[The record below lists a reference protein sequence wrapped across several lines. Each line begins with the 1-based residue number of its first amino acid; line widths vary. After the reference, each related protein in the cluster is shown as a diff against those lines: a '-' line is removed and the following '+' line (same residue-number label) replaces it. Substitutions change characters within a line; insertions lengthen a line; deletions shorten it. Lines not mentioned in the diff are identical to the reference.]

1 MKKIML
7 ICGASHTVLNFRS
20 SLISALIEN
29 NCEVAVVALDSEKKD
44 EIEKLGVKVFV
55 CGENKNRDVSPFK
68 LLKLKKNYLRIIRE
82 FRPDTVFTFMIKPNT
97 FGALAAKKAGVKNIF
112 SMVEGL
118 GDVFIND
125 GLKWK
130 LIRRAACFLYKKSFK
145 NCRKVFFL
153 NGDDKAE
160 FIKRKL
166 VREEQCEII
175 FGIGVD
181 LEKFAYKPIKAKKS
195 FLMVAR
201 MIRNKGVFE
210 FCECARKVKEKHPDA
225 VFDYLGWEGNVK
237 VADIKE
243 YLDDG
248 SVNYLGVTSDA
259 RPYYEECTALILPS
273 YREGMPVSVMEA
285 QATGRAVIV
294 TNVAGCRETARDGYN
309 GFIVP
314 AANADALAEKA
325 IFMIEHPEETR
336 KMGENA
342 RLFAEENFDRKKINE
357 KVLAISEKI
366 SEEQA

>member
-68 LLKLKKNYLRIIRE
+68 LLKLKRNYLRIIRE

-118 GDVFIND
+118 GDVFINN

-166 VREEQCEII
+166 VR
-175 FGIGVD
+175 
-181 LEKFAYKPIKAKKS
+181 
-195 FLMVAR
+195 
-201 MIRNKGVFE
+201 
-210 FCECARKVKEKHPDA
+210 
-225 VFDYLGWEGNVK
+225 
-237 VADIKE
+237 
-243 YLDDG
+243 
-248 SVNYLGVTSDA
+248 
-259 RPYYEECTALILPS
+259 
-273 YREGMPVSVMEA
+273 
-285 QATGRAVIV
+285 
-294 TNVAGCRETARDGYN
+294 
-309 GFIVP
+309 
-314 AANADALAEKA
+314 
-325 IFMIEHPEETR
+325 
-336 KMGENA
+336 
-342 RLFAEENFDRKKINE
+342 
-357 KVLAISEKI
+357 
-366 SEEQA
+366 